1 MSRDREILESAAE
14 LFHEKGFHGASVDEL
29 GIAAGLSG
37 PALYRHFTGKNEIL
51 AALFNLAMDELLGAA
66 EAAVADEAAGSGDDA
81 IRALDRLIRHHVT
94 FTLEHRHL
102 VNVYQRESRSL
113 VEPWRS
119 SFALRRTA
127 YVQCWERLLARR
139 FPDAGS
145 RDVAVAVQ
153 SCLGMIF
160 SITFWPSGLLQREG
174 LDGLVV
180 RLVRASLDPLVQTT
194 DGSTR

>member
-1 MSRDREILESAAE
+1 MDGGLLGPPVRSCHRSSRITSIEPTITIVNSHATFTSVSRDREILESAAE

-102 VNVYQRESRSL
+102 VNVY
-113 VEPWRS
+113 
-119 SFALRRTA
+119 
-127 YVQCWERLLARR
+127 
-139 FPDAGS
+139 
-145 RDVAVAVQ
+145 
-153 SCLGMIF
+153 
-160 SITFWPSGLLQREG
+160 
-174 LDGLVV
+174 
-180 RLVRASLDPLVQTT
+180 
-194 DGSTR
+194 